1 MKLKKEEISKMIELL
16 LSYNYYSG
24 RQFDMPDL
32 YSQGIFQM

>member
-1 MKLKKEEISKMIELL
+1 MIELL

-32 YSQGIFQM
+32 DPKIYNLFKSDEVPQ